1 MRAAA
6 TIDINQSLQGI
17 FPAHLDRPLA
27 VSEPD
32 WWWMVGQTSKAF
44 RLATESKDGLHWT
57 LRRNCSVTPTQ
68 LAITFGALGA
78 LSLTVAV
85 FFWFQG
91 AALVLPFA
99 LLELAALAT
108 AFVVYA
114 RHAADS
120 ERVILQGGRLIV
132 ELETAGSVRRS
143 EFVREW
149 VRIEPLSSG
158 QLVEVRSGGASV
170 QVGRF
175 LRPELRPVLAREIRQ
190 ALSKV

>member
-1 MRAAA
+1 V
-6 TIDINQSLQGI
+6 
-17 FPAHLDRPLA
+17 A
-27 VSEPD
+27 VSEHD

-44 RLATESKDGLHWT
+44 RLATESADGLHWT
-57 LRRNCSVTPTQ
+57 LQRNCSVTPAQ
-68 LAITFGALGA
+68 LAMTFGALGA
-78 LSLTVAV
+78 LSLAVAV

-91 AALVLPFA
+91 AVLVLPFA

-120 ERVILQGGRLIV
+120 ERVSLQGGRLIV
-132 ELETAGSVRRS
+132 ELETAGHVRRS

-149 VRIEPLSSG
+149 VRVEPLSRG
-158 QLVEVRSGGASV
+158 QLVEVRSGGSSV
-170 QVGRF
+170 QLGRF

-190 ALSKV
+190 ALSTV